1 MIIRI
6 GLKQCILVN
15 DAGICFGVVVMIG
28 DKRSGCRGIDPEG
41 VPGQDLE
48 KRREVKSPVSDR
60 KPKTVHDL
68 RGSGVTDGNLIQ
80 RSDLAVSVDVVEL
93 DVPAAVFPKILA

>member
-1 MIIRI
+1 
-6 GLKQCILVN
+6 
-15 DAGICFGVVVMIG
+15 MIG

-41 VPGQDLE
+41 FPGQALE

-93 DVPAAVFPKILA
+93 DVPAAVFPKILARRFQRLFVIDEQQFGYVTPLLA